1 MTAGTTGRPVGRPVD
16 AVLVLEQTLGNAVHG
31 RNLER
36 VLARRDDVRGRVVRL
51 HYDEASWR
59 HRWPVLGNWT
69 LESGLRARG
78 RVRRLLAERRADV
91 LYVHTAVPAALLLD
105 VVRAVPTVLS
115 TDATPRNLDTV
126 ATGYGHRVR
135 GEAVERAKQRLT
147 GAVYRAA
154 VAVVA
159 QSRWAARSLV
169 EEYGVAAD
177 RVHVLAQGADLEAFS
192 GGAARTAV
200 GRPLRLLFVGA
211 DFARKGG
218 PVLLEAVQQAR
229 TALGS
234 AVELDVVTARPLG
247 AVPDGVR
254 VHVGLDHADDRLAA
268 LFRAADVFVL
278 PTLSDAAPLVL
289 GEALAA
295 GLPLVTTSVGAAPEL
310 AVDGVTGLVVPP
322 GEVRAL
328 TGALSRL
335 REDEELRLSMAVR
348 ARALAVERYDA
359 QANGDRVLDLLV
371 EAGRAG
377 RAERVA

>member
-1 MTAGTTGRPVGRPVD
+1 
-16 AVLVLEQTLGNAVHG
+16 
-31 RNLER
+31 
-36 VLARRDDVRGRVVRL
+36 
-51 HYDEASWR
+51 
-59 HRWPVLGNWT
+59 VLGNWT
-69 LESGLRARG
+69 LESGLRARA
-78 RVRRLLAERRADV
+78 RVRRLLADRPADA

-126 ATGYGHRVR
+126 AAGYGHRVR

-169 EEYGVAAD
+169 EEYGVAGD
-177 RVHVLAQGADLEAFS
+177 RVHVLAQGADLDAFYV
-192 GGAARTAV
+192 GPARPAA

-218 PVLLEAVQQAR
+218 PVLLEAFQEAR
-229 TALGS
+229 TAHAGT
-234 AVELDVVTARPLG
+234 VELDVVTARPP
-247 AVPDGVR
+247 AVVPEGVR

-295 GLPLVTTSVGAAPEL
+295 GLPVVATSVGAAPEL

-322 GEVRAL
+322 GDVRAL

-335 REDEELRLSMAVR
+335 REDEELRLSMADR

-371 EAGRAG
+371 EAGRTGRAG
-377 RAERVA
+377 RAA